1 MCLMT
6 HFIYGKK
13 KFDSGL
19 EWIEKASKSGRRKS
33 ASCDEI
39 ASKVKDIVY
48 ST

>member
-6 HFIYGKK
+6 RFTDRKK

-19 EWIEKASKSGRRKS
+19 ESSENAPKLGRPKF

-39 ASKVKDIVY
+39 VSK
-48 ST
+48 